1 MNHMWNYLE
10 ELKGLI
16 THDLWGVRWRFP
28 WFQAWAAEMILVSLT
43 EGETKRVKIGNRIK
57 KIWKRKSSQPAKTA
71 TQKSVIS
78 HYSVG
83 ESRGSSQLVTQ
94 FGVIFPD

>member
-1 MNHMWNYLE
+1 
-10 ELKGLI
+10 
-16 THDLWGVRWRFP
+16 
-28 WFQAWAAEMILVSLT
+28 MILVSLT
-43 EGETKRVKIGNRIK
+43 EGETKRVKIGNRIKK

-78 HYSVG
+78 HYSEG

-94 FGVIFPD
+94 FGVIFSD